1 MTQRELKV
9 EKWRRWMVCL

>member
-1 MTQRELKV
+1 MTQTEFKL